1 MKCAIFILGLS
12 ALSASIFALDIEILL
27 YPEEPSEKMDLEGHL
42 TQNTISHCIISK
54 GFQITLHFFSGSKFC
69 NASDKS
75 RFILGNI

>member
-1 MKCAIFILGLS
+1 MLFFILGLS

-27 YPEEPSEKMDLEGHL
+27 YPDENLVRKWILKGTKLKTPFHIALFRKDFR
-42 TQNTISHCIISK
+42 SHC
-54 GFQITLHFFSGSKFC
+54 TFFSGSKFC